1 MPRVM
6 EKEDLLKNV
15 VDASRLNRFWFDTIR
30 PSSEQTLVKFPE
42 SLVGYDI
49 QVVYVPVKRPARKS
63 SSGLDLFNAL
73 RDHGP
78 ILEDSEMSVFDR
90 VKDFGR
96 EVELA

>member
-1 MPRVM
+1 MPRIL

-15 VDASRLNRFWFDTIR
+15 VDASRLSRFWLDTIR
-30 PSSEQTLVKFPE
+30 PSSGQALLNFPE

-49 QVVYVPVKRPARKS
+49 QVVYVPVKRVEKKT
-63 SSGLDLFNAL
+63 SSGLDLFNSL

-78 ILEDSEMSVFDR
+78 ILEDAEMSVFER

-96 EVELA
+96 TVELV

>member
-49 QVVYVPVKRPARKS
+49 QVVYVPVKRSEETSTAKRRLRELMSKTPKL
-63 SSGLDLFNAL
+63 SGNAYKFNRA
-73 RDHGP
+73 DAYEG
-78 ILEDSEMSVFDR
+78 
-90 VKDFGR
+90 
-96 EVELA
+96 ELG